1 MVNFPKFSHS
11 DIRLV
16 CVTLVS
22 KGPVVEATTVGR
34 WSNGHHGTVVI
45 VFVFVVVAVVVAA
58 VVVVVHVIVI
68 VVIVGVVGVKRPSV
82 GRWSIGHQTIPTGC
96 VTSHNWPDVS
106 HFQNRSFLI
115 AFPWSE
121 CVC

>member
-34 WSNGHHGTVVI
+34 WSNGHPEIVVI
-45 VFVFVVVAVVVAA
+45 VFVVFVAVV

-68 VVIVGVVGVKRPSV
+68 VVVVGVVGVKRPSV

>member
-34 WSNGHHGTVVI
+34 WSNSHHNIVVI
-45 VFVFVVVAVVVAA
+45 VFV